1 MPAFII
7 VDVVLKTDWSCV
19 FTVVLYQAMKQQKP
33 TKTSEKTRLQ
43 YLVRNKSGCYYAR
56 VYVDGKEV
64 WKSLATSH
72 FRVAKAKPG
81 AISRAS
87 QARQP

>member
-1 MPAFII
+1 
-7 VDVVLKTDWSCV
+7 
-19 FTVVLYQAMKQQKP
+19 MKQQKP
-33 TKTSEKTRLQ
+33 TKTSKKMRLQ
-43 YLVRNKSGCYYAR
+43 YLVRNKSGRYYAR
-56 VYVDGKEV
+56 VYVGGKEV

-72 FRVAKAKPG
+72 FSVAQAKAG